1 MNSTT
6 NCQATTAHSLDHIV
20 IAAKTLKQ
28 GIDYVADHLG
38 MEPQPGGQHTRIGTH
53 NALLSLGAD
62 CYLEVIAID
71 PELPT
76 PNRPRWFGLDQ
87 IDIQSQLEH
96 SPRLLHW
103 VVRTSNIKHTQNIA
117 PQLFGPIQSMTRN
130 QLEWLITIPTDGSL
144 PSGGVI
150 PSLIQWLTDPPPST
164 LLPDRNLRLS
174 GLELGTATPDLTNS
188 ILEQLQLTAAIT
200 VRHARTTSL
209 KATVTTPNGTR
220 IIE

>member
-96 SPRLLHW
+96 SPVFCIGLFAHQ
-103 VVRTSNIKHTQNIA
+103 TSN
-117 PQLFGPIQSMTRN
+117 TRRTLPRNCSARFN
-130 QLEWLITIPTDGSL
+130 Q
-144 PSGGVI
+144 
-150 PSLIQWLTDPPPST
+150 
-164 LLPDRNLRLS
+164 
-174 GLELGTATPDLTNS
+174 
-188 ILEQLQLTAAIT
+188 
-200 VRHARTTSL
+200 
-209 KATVTTPNGTR
+209 
-220 IIE
+220 

>member
-1 MNSTT
+1 
-6 NCQATTAHSLDHIV
+6 
-20 IAAKTLKQ
+20 
-28 GIDYVADHLG
+28 
-38 MEPQPGGQHTRIGTH
+38 
-53 NALLSLGAD
+53 
-62 CYLEVIAID
+62 
-71 PELPT
+71 
-76 PNRPRWFGLDQ
+76 
-87 IDIQSQLEH
+87 
-96 SPRLLHW
+96 
-103 VVRTSNIKHTQNIA
+103 
-117 PQLFGPIQSMTRN
+117 MTRN
-130 QLEWLITIPTDGSL
+130 QLEWLITIPADGSL